1 MHLVVANE
9 AQKAE
14 RDHLTYAAWGSPLT
28 VEQFLQRELRLRAH
42 PWSQANMRT
51 WLLCDGSGRV
61 LTSCETFRTP
71 SFLRGGDCQYATGDS
86 FIIASVFTETALR
99 GHGHAT
105 RLMDVVADALERTE
119 PQAHAAVLYSDV
131 GPRLYGRSGY
141 QEVPAWDWH
150 LPVLSGPAMHKVDA
164 LLVDADVPAALA
176 RMRRPDV
183 PFYLWPDAAQMDWH
197 LERERIYA
205 ELLRRPRPR
214 ACGAVVGASTALWA
228 MVARYGELVVLMLDA
243 RTEEDA
249 AALLEAARAQA
260 HKAGLAK
267 VVLWEEPDTMPWVAR
282 LPDASREARDG
293 SLPMLRPL
301 RQGLPAAA
309 DVPFPRAL
317 WA

>member
-42 PWSQANMRT
+42 AWSQDGMRT
-51 WLLCDGSGRV
+51 WLLCDDAGQV
-61 LTSCETFRTP
+61 LTSCETFRTH
-71 SFLRGGDCQYATGDS
+71 SFLRDSECQSTPGDS

-105 RLMDVVADALERTE
+105 RLMDLVASELERTE
-119 PQAHAAVLYSDV
+119 PRAQAAVLYSDV
-131 GPRLYGRSGY
+131 GPRIYGRSGY
-141 QEVPAWDWH
+141 REVPAWDWH
-150 LPVLSGPAMHKVDA
+150 LPVLGGPVLHKVDS
-164 LLVDADVPAALA
+164 LLEDKDVPAALA
-176 RMRRPDV
+176 RMRRPEV
-183 PFYLWPDAAQMDWH
+183 PFFMWPGAEQVDWH

-214 ACGAVVGASTALWA
+214 ACGAVVGASTAMWA
-228 MVARYGELVVLMLDA
+228 MMARHGELVVLMLDA
-243 RTEEDA
+243 RSEEDA

-260 HKAGLAK
+260 HKAGLSK

-282 LPDASREARDG
+282 LPEASREARDG

-301 RQGLPAAA
+301 REGLPAAS

>member
-9 AQKAE
+9 AQKVE
-14 RDHLTYAAWGSPLT
+14 RDRHTYAAWGSPLT

-42 PWSQANMRT
+42 PWSQAHMRT
-51 WLLCDGSGRV
+51 WLLCDDSGRV
-61 LTSCETFRTP
+61 LTSCETFRTG
-71 SFLRGGDCQYATGDS
+71 SVLRGADGQESPGDS
-86 FIIASVFTETALR
+86 FIIASVFTEPALR
-99 GHGHAT
+99 GHGYAT
-105 RLMDVVADALERTE
+105 RLMDLVAAELERTE

-131 GPRLYGRSGY
+131 GARLYGRSGY
-141 QEVPAWDWH
+141 QEAPAWDWH
-150 LPVLSGPAMHKVDA
+150 LPVLSSLATRQVDS
-164 LLVDADVPAALA
+164 LLEDADVPAALE
-176 RMRRPDV
+176 RMRRPEV
-183 PFYLWPDAAQMDWH
+183 PFFLWPDAPQVDWH

-228 MVARYGELVVLMLDA
+228 MVARLGELVVLMLDA
-243 RTEEDA
+243 RSEDDA

-267 VVLWEEPDTMPWVAR
+267 VVLWEEPGTMPWVAR

-301 RQGLPAAA
+301 RAGLPAAA
-309 DVPFPRAL
+309 DIHFPRAL